1 METLTWWEMLLRLSL
16 AVVFGGALGWN
27 REYAQ
32 KPAGM
37 RTHILVC
44 MGSALAMIVSIYMF
58 LKFPRTG
65 ADPGRIAS
73 QVVTGIGFL
82 GAGAIIHT
90 EGGLVR
96 GLTTAATIWAA
107 AGIGLACGAGMYL
120 LALMGSLLALIVLSI
135 LPWIPPFSRRH
146 DHGRG
151 RKKRD

>member
-1 METLTWWEMLLRLSL
+1 METLTWWEMLARLSM
-16 AVVFGGALGWN
+16 AVVFGGVLGWN
-27 REYAQ
+27 REEAQ

-44 MGSALAMIVSIYMF
+44 MGSALAMMVSIYMYIR
-58 LKFPRTG
+58 FPHPG
-65 ADPGRIAS
+65 GDPGRIAA

-107 AGIGLACGAGMYL
+107 AGIGLACGAGLYL
-120 LALMGSLLALIVLSI
+120 LALMGSLLSLIVLSL
-135 LPWIPPFSRRH
+135 LPWIPPFSHRH
-146 DHGRG
+146 DPEGG